1 MITVAQLETLA
12 REQEQAHAQHT
23 QGLLTDQEYQ
33 NTLQRFQ
40 EAVKQFNAQNQ
51 PHTPTHPQ
59 KG

>member
-12 REQEQAHAQHT
+12 REQAQAHTQHT

-33 NTLQRFQ
+33 NTLKRFR
-40 EAVKQFNAQNQ
+40 EACTQFNAQNR